1 MAPKT
6 DTNKKYVQNMLD
18 CMLKNME
25 GNLYDHFMSMRIFT
39 LITEYYS
46 HMSSKTYEKSDNFLN
61 PHLLTISH

>member
-39 LITEYYS
+39 FTMNKIS
-46 HMSSKTYEKSDNFLN
+46 HMSSKNYEETGYNCNLD
-61 PHLLTISH
+61 LLTILY